1 VRPRRRHDRRFA
13 AYAAAGVCISL
24 AAAACSGAGGGGG
37 GSGSNGS
44 VTIRVAIVAN
54 PQMQDVENLTS
65 NFEKQYPGIKV
76 VYDTL
81 PEDTLRAQTQKDI
94 ATNSGLFDVVMIS
107 NYESP
112 IWAKNGWID
121 NLSQQF
127 IAKDPGYDASDI
139 IPTIA
144 KSLSYQGGL
153 YSVPFY
159 GESSFLMYR
168 KDLFAKAGLTM
179 PAHPTWQQVAT
190 LASKLNHPGHVAG
203 ICLRGQEGWGENL
216 ATLDTVINTFGG
228 SWFNTQWQPRLTS
241 APDEQAV
248 NFYVNLVRKDGE
260 PGASSDGFTELLTN
274 YTQGKCAM
282 WYDATSAA
290 GDIQAA
296 SASIYNETGYTWAPT
311 VNTAPSGWLYA
322 WSLGIPKDSRHAQDA
337 WDFVSWATSKGY
349 INLVGQKL
357 GWAQV
362 PPGSR
367 ESTYG
372 LSQYQQAA
380 GAFAPLALQS
390 IEQTNPLHPTVNP
403 VPYTGVQ
410 FVDIPQFEDLGTSVS
425 QQIAAALT
433 GSESVS
439 AALAASQ
446 QDAVPVGQANDTSG

>member
-1 VRPRRRHDRRFA
+1 VRLRRRHDRRFA
-13 AYAAAGVCISL
+13 AYAAVGACVAL
-24 AAAACSGAGGGGG
+24 AAAACSGAGGGG
-37 GSGSNGS
+37 SGSNGS
-44 VTIRVAIVAN
+44 VTLRVAIVAN

-65 NFEKQYPGIKV
+65 AFEKQYPGIKV
-76 VYDTL
+76 VYNTL
-81 PEDTLRAQTQKDI
+81 PEDVLRSQTQKDI

-112 IWAKNGWID
+112 IWAKEGWLD
-121 NLSQQF
+121 NLSTQF
-127 IAKDPGYDASDI
+127 IAKDPGYDAGDI
-139 IPTIA
+139 IPPIA

-153 YSVPFY
+153 YSAPFY

-179 PAHPTWQQVAT
+179 PEHPTWQQVAT
-190 LASKLNHPGHVAG
+190 LASKLNSPGHVAG

-216 ATLDTVINTFGG
+216 APLDTVINTFGG
-228 SWFNTQWQPRLTS
+228 SWFNTQWQPQLTS
-241 APDEQAV
+241 PADAKAV
-248 NFYVNLVRKDGE
+248 SFYVNLVRSDGE
-260 PGASSDGFTELLTN
+260 PGASSDGFTELLTD

-296 SASIYNETGYTWAPT
+296 SAKIYGETGYVWAPT
-311 VNTAPSGWLYA
+311 ANSAPSGWLYA
-322 WSLGIPKDSRHAQDA
+322 WSLGIPKDSRHTQDA

-349 INLVGQKL
+349 IKLVGQKL

-367 ESTYG
+367 ESTYS
-372 LSQYQQAA
+372 LPQYQQAA
-380 GAFAPLALQS
+380 GSAPLALQS
-390 IEQTNPLHPTVNP
+390 IEQTDPLHPTVSA

-410 FVDIPQFEDLGTSVS
+410 FVDIPQFENLGTSVS

-439 AALAASQ
+439 AALATSQ

>member
-1 VRPRRRHDRRFA
+1 VRLRGRHDRRFA
-13 AYAAAGVCISL
+13 AYVAAGACVAL
-24 AAAACSGAGGGGG
+24 AAAACSGAGGGTGS
-37 GSGSNGS
+37 SGSI
-44 VTIRVAIVAN
+44 TLRVAIVAN

-65 NFEKQYPGIKV
+65 AFEKQYPGIKV

-81 PEDTLRAQTQKDI
+81 SEDVLRSQTQKDI

-112 IWAKNGWID
+112 IWAKDGWLD
-121 NLSQQF
+121 NLSTRF
-127 IAKDPGYDASDI
+127 IAKDPGYDAGDI
-139 IPTIA
+139 IPPIA

-168 KDLFAKAGLTM
+168 KDLFAKAGLKM
-179 PAHPTWQQVAT
+179 PVHPTWQQVAA
-190 LASKLNHPGHVAG
+190 LASKLNSPGHVAG

-216 ATLDTVINTFGG
+216 APLDTVINTFGG
-228 SWFNTQWQPRLTS
+228 SWFNTQWQPQLTS
-241 APDEQAV
+241 PQDVKAV
-248 NFYVNLVRKDGE
+248 DFYVNLVRSDGE
-260 PGASSDGFTELLTN
+260 PGAASDGFTELLTD

-296 SASIYNETGYTWAPT
+296 GAQIYSETGYAWAPT
-311 VNTAPSGWLYA
+311 VNSAPSGWLYA
-322 WSLGIPKDSRHAQDA
+322 WSLGIPKDSRNAQAA

-349 INLVGQKL
+349 IKLVGEKL

-367 ESTYG
+367 ESTYS
-372 LSQYQQAA
+372 LPQYQQAA
-380 GAFAPLALQS
+380 GPFANLALQS
-390 IEQTNPLHPTVNP
+390 IEQTDPQHPTVSA

-410 FVDIPQFEDLGTSVS
+410 FVDIPQFENLGTSVS

-439 AALAASQ
+439 AALTTSQ
-446 QDAVPVGQANDTSG
+446 QDAIPVGQANNTSG